1 MVFEDQEKGGEK
13 QDLKM
18 AKLPRTAAGTIS
30 EKGFGQSATQI
41 FFFYGT
47 DGQGTCE

>member
-30 EKGFGQSATQI
+30 EKGLGQSATNI
-41 FFFYGT
+41 FLLWN
-47 DGQGTCE
+47 